1 MAEKEESLIQLVLT
15 QDEAMLL
22 GSVTTLGIR
31 TFTGDIAKAAHTKTL
46 LTAALKSWPGAAV
59 TLSEKMIALNKAT
72 IKHSMVELGEEVL
85 RKTK

>member
-1 MAEKEESLIQLVLT
+1 MIQLVLT

-46 LTAALKSWPGAAV
+46 LTVALKSWPEAAV

-72 IKHSMVELGEEVL
+72 IKYAKEELENETIP
-85 RKTK
+85 R

>member
-1 MAEKEESLIQLVLT
+1 MIQLVLT

-72 IKHSMVELGEEVL
+72 IKYAKEELENETIP
-85 RKTK
+85 R